1 MTAVVVTASRE
12 RQWVRTLTTQR
23 ARGVTAAV
31 VALDAVSY
39 ELYGHSRADLQS
51 YATTAAQEQRAL
63 SFALA
68 EYDVKTYEVQ
78 AGDDLGAVLA

>member
-1 MTAVVVTASRE
+1 
-12 RQWVRTLTTQR
+12 
-23 ARGVTAAV
+23 V

-39 ELYGHSRADLQS
+39 EQYEHSQPSLES
-51 YATTAAQEQRAL
+51 YVTAAAQEQRAL

-68 EYDVKTYEVQ
+68 EYDVKTYQVQ

>member
-1 MTAVVVTASRE
+1 
-12 RQWVRTLTTQR
+12 
-23 ARGVTAAV
+23 VTAAV

-39 ELYGHSRADLQS
+39 EVYGLRRPEVES
-51 YATTAAQEQRAL
+51 YATAAEQEQRAL

-68 EYDVKTYEVQ
+68 EYDVRSYEIR

>member
-1 MTAVVVTASRE
+1 
-12 RQWVRTLTTQR
+12 
-23 ARGVTAAV
+23 V

-39 ELYGHSRADLQS
+39 EVYGLGRPDLDS
-51 YATTAAQEQRAL
+51 YATVAEQEQRAM

-68 EYDVKTYEVQ
+68 EYDVRSYEVH